1 MKLPILL
8 SALLAICAG
17 GCCTPRHA
25 DRAWNGPPQDDRQL
39 ILAGSR
45 HYGWCDYCAS
55 RRWVEQ
61 QCAANATPEGERVFV
76 GRDQMPIYA
85 TIIRFHNGMSIR
97 EIIDQSPLRE
107 KVVTA
112 TVMRP
117 VGLKDDTH
125 YTYHHSIKIGRSET
139 AEYKLEN
146 LDLVWLNAAD
156 DLPQIIK

>member
-1 MKLPILL
+1 
-8 SALLAICAG
+8 
-17 GCCTPRHA
+17 
-25 DRAWNGPPQDDRQL
+25 
-39 ILAGSR
+39 
-45 HYGWCDYCAS
+45 
-55 RRWVEQ
+55 
-61 QCAANATPEGERVFV
+61 
-76 GRDQMPIYA
+76 MPIYA

-97 EIIDQSPLRE
+97 EIIDQSPRRE

-117 VGLKDDTH
+117 VALKDDTH
-125 YTYHHSIKIGRSET
+125 YTSHDSIKIGRSET